1 MDWVNKYDY
10 GANKQVLTTDRLLD
24 HALSYTQSY
33 GELESLR
40 EKVERLQEALVLVVS
55 TLPPAAQEEVVKK
68 ICYDWEP
75 KGE

>member
-1 MDWVNKYDY
+1 MDWVNKYDM
-10 GANKQVLTTDRLLD
+10 GINKEVLTTDRLLD
-24 HALSYTQSY
+24 HALSYTHSD

-40 EKVERLQEALVLVVS
+40 EKVERLQETLVLVVS
-55 TLPPAAQEEVVKK
+55 KLPSAAQEEIVKK